1 MKKLLQINT
10 VVNYG
15 STGHIVEAIGE
26 EVLKHGWESYI
37 AYGRKPRGS
46 KSKLIKIGNTT
57 SVLWHYIQ
65 REFFDRSALASIQAT
80 KRLLNKI
87 DEINP
92 DVIHLHNLHGCYLNI
107 KVLFKYLAQ
116 KNIPIVF
123 TLHDCWSM
131 TGHCGHFVEINCNKW
146 KTGCSRCPQIK
157 REKFWPLILDRSE
170 YNYNLKKNLFINV
183 NDLTLVPV
191 SHWLEGVV
199 KKSFFKEK
207 RIHVIYNG
215 IDTFT
220 FEPKRNLEGIKQKYN
235 IPSKLLLL
243 GIANVWENKGLN
255 DFFLLR
261 ECVSDDIVIVLVG
274 LSKKQINRLPENII
288 GIERTENKEELAQLY
303 SLADLFINPSVEET
317 FGLTTVEA
325 MACGT
330 PVVVYN
336 STASPELITTET
348 GFVVEPHDI
357 EGIKRCVDVVR
368 QVSKTRY
375 SLACRNRV
383 VKYFNQKNQNE
394 AYYSLYKEILKGTI
408 K

>member
-1 MKKLLQINT
+1 MF
-10 VVNYG
+10 
-15 STGHIVEAIGE
+15 H
-26 EVLKHGWESYI
+26 
-37 AYGRKPRGS
+37 
-46 KSKLIKIGNTT
+46 
-57 SVLWHYIQ
+57 
-65 REFFDRSALASIQAT
+65 
-80 KRLLNKI
+80 
-87 DEINP
+87 
-92 DVIHLHNLHGCYLNI
+92 
-107 KVLFKYLAQ
+107 
-116 KNIPIVF
+116 
-123 TLHDCWSM
+123 
-131 TGHCGHFVEINCNKW
+131 
-146 KTGCSRCPQIK
+146 
-157 REKFWPLILDRSE
+157 
-170 YNYNLKKNLFINV
+170 
-183 NDLTLVPV
+183 PV
-191 SHWLEGVV
+191 
-199 KKSFFKEK
+199 
-207 RIHVIYNG
+207 
-215 IDTFT
+215 
-220 FEPKRNLEGIKQKYN
+220 
-235 IPSKLLLL
+235 
-243 GIANVWENKGLN
+243 KGLN